1 MKYENVR
8 FDLGQ
13 DLSSWG
19 EGGLNAA
26 PVENHRYKLYQIIE
40 RSRFLTSVLFFP
52 TNDTF
57 YNIQ

>member
-8 FDLGQ
+8 FDLGP

-26 PVENHRYKLYQIIE
+26 PVENH
-40 RSRFLTSVLFFP
+40 
-52 TNDTF
+52 
-57 YNIQ
+57 